1 MTRVFLLVKKLSIQ
15 GELILFKHVGSVIRT
30 QSSSSTINSGY
41 VGIASGL
48 ISTWATCLQKI
59 NFINDVNS

>member
-15 GELILFKHVGSVIRT
+15 GELILFKHVGSVIRA

-41 VGIASGL
+41 VDIASGL
-48 ISTWATCLQKI
+48 ILTWATCLQKI